1 MTCGSVALVST
12 KTTKK
17 PVQNRTGRTRRN
29 IPAGVPLN
37 KFAKWMRAQKLEVED
52 VAKMIGVS
60 VSSVY
65 GYRRGNRPP
74 SRKVAKVIE
83 RVTKK
88 KVLAGSWD

>member
-1 MTCGSVALVST
+1 MS
-12 KTTKK
+12 KKK
-17 PVQNRTGRTRRN
+17 PKKPTQNRTGRKRSAV
-29 IPAGVPLN
+29 PDGVPLN
-37 KFAKWMRAQKLEVED
+37 KFARWMRAQKLEVEE

-83 RVTKK
+83 RVSKK
-88 KVLAGSWD
+88 VVLAGSWD

>member
-1 MTCGSVALVST
+1 MS
-12 KTTKK
+12 KRKTKK
-17 PVQNRTGRTRRN
+17 SPPIQNRTGRKRS
-29 IPAGVPLN
+29 PVPDGVPLN
-37 KFAKWMRAQKLEVED
+37 MFAKWMRTQKLEVEE

-83 RVTKK
+83 RVSKK
-88 KVLAGSWD
+88 VVLAGSWD